1 MRVGSHARAPPK
13 VRAAAG
19 IPRHVLRT
27 APPKEGR
34 ERPLEVAATA
44 RPTMAV
50 RICCAEWFGK
60 LLLQLIV
67 PSAVVMAAV
76 VGEK

>member
-1 MRVGSHARAPPK
+1 M
-13 VRAAAG
+13 
-19 IPRHVLRT
+19 
-27 APPKEGR
+27 
-34 ERPLEVAATA
+34 AATA
-44 RPTMAV
+44 RPTMAA